1 MLVSL
6 HLDSRLELMGLVQH
20 HIRCLLLWLHC
31 IELHRLIL
39 HLKLLLGH
47 LHHRLHH
54 GLLHLWLHLKRRK
67 LLLLSLRL
75 GLRLSKTIRKWI
87 KWLWLDLMCL
97 MLGLVDRKNI

>member
-6 HLDSRLELMGLVQH
+6 HLDSRLKLMGLVY
-20 HIRCLLLWLHC
+20 HIRCLLLWLNC
-31 IELHRLIL
+31 IELHQLIL
-39 HLKLLLGH
+39 HLKLLLGQR
-47 LHHRLHH
+47 HHRLHH
-54 GLLHLWLHLKRRK
+54 GLLPLWLHLKRRK